1 MAASVAKYVSSVGA
15 FKGKVVFVTSPS
27 GVKGCESSAA
37 PVPSI
42 PAGGANGGAAAMMQT
57 PTSAMRHE
65 ESPSKRA
72 FWYESNPQGGVLPPD
87 ASGAF
92 HTFGRLRGAERLW
105 AAEFSKHAGRLKA
118 NLLNLSSMSDGR
130 ADVLVRGA
138 APGDECLHWCFPGLP
153 HLWSEM

>member
-1 MAASVAKYVSSVGA
+1 MLA
-15 FKGKVVFVTSPS
+15 
-27 GVKGCESSAA
+27 
-37 PVPSI
+37 
-42 PAGGANGGAAAMMQT
+42 
-57 PTSAMRHE
+57 
-65 ESPSKRA
+65 
-72 FWYESNPQGGVLPPD
+72 LP
-87 ASGAF
+87 ASGCLRGGDLQHPQERLEHLVGWYTPWGACHATIVRSFIRGADAPSRRAF